1 MFMNE
6 SVSFQRKQLVEGF
19 IKGKKHCSCY
29 NKFLEDFNNKK
40 ESLGTEEI
48 KKLLN
53 DME

>member
-1 MFMNE
+1 MNE
-6 SVSFQRKQLVEGF
+6 SVSFQRKQLVVGF
-19 IKGKKHCSCY
+19 IKDKKHCSCY

-40 ESLGTEEI
+40 ERLGTEEI